1 MLQLKNVGL
10 DYISGKD
17 TTHALSRVNL
27 TLPGVGLVLVT
38 GSAASG
44 KSALLRVMAGL
55 EPPSRGECSYGL
67 LSYGSFLIA
76 NLNTS

>member
-44 KSALLRVMAGL
+44 KSALMRVMAGL
-55 EPPSRGECSYGL
+55 EPPSRGEVLVESSSGAIL
-67 LSYGSFLIA
+67 HSLRMA
-76 NLNTS
+76 